1 MVINGVDGDRGGVS
15 WWTSSLISYSMLDT
29 RMLFAFMFVGTRKE
43 RKKKRFVGQEFRDLC
58 SLRVSLETI
67 YLIFNTRFLNCLFR
81 KKNIIIN
88 TLSKLSRISSIFL
101 R

>member
-1 MVINGVDGDRGGVS
+1 MVWMGIGEGFRGGPLLS
-15 WWTSSLISYSMLDT
+15 FSILCLIHECFLV
-29 RMLFAFMFVGTRKE
+29 LCLLGQEKKE
-43 RKKKRFVGQEFRDLC
+43 KKRFVGQEFRDLC

-88 TLSKLSRISSIFL
+88 TLSKLSRISNIFL
-101 R
+101 H